1 MIFSNTLKKNQ
12 NIPINQQTTDAE
24 ENQLDKVEEHSVE
37 HEENSEATLRENS
50 ESKPINQ
57 TKEEE

>member
-1 MIFSNTLKKNQ
+1 M
-12 NIPINQQTTDAE
+12 
-24 ENQLDKVEEHSVE
+24 E

-57 TKEEE
+57 TKEEEQATAREQKMPNESHDSE